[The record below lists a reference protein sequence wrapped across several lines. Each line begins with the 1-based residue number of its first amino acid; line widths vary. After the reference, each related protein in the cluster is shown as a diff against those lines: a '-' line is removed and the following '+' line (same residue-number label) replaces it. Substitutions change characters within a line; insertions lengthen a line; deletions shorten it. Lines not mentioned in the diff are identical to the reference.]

1 MEMEIDN
8 VIVLMSSILALVLF
22 SISFAA
28 YMRERRRKLLMVTA
42 AFFAYF
48 LMGFLDSTESF
59 FPLIGDSLE
68 IWGSIFNFVV
78 LLLFFFA
85 MMTKEKV

>member
-8 VIVLMSSILALVLF
+8 VIVLVSSILALVLF
-22 SISFAA
+22 SISLAA
-28 YMRERRRKLLMVTA
+28 YMRERRRKLLMITA
-42 AFFAYF
+42 AFFTYF
-48 LMGFLDSTESF
+48 LMGFLDSTESL
-59 FPLIGDSLE
+59 FPMIESLE
-68 IWGSIFNFVV
+68 IWGSILNFVV

>member
-8 VIVLMSSILALVLF
+8 LIVLLSSMLALTLF
-22 SISFAA
+22 SISLAA
-28 YMRERRRKLLMVTA
+28 YLRERRRKLLMVTA

-59 FPLIGDSLE
+59 FPAMEYSFE
-68 IWGSIFNFVV
+68 VWSSILNFAV

-85 MMTKEKV
+85 VLTKEQG

>member
-1 MEMEIDN
+1 MEIEPDN
-8 VIVLMSSILALVLF
+8 VIVLLSSLLALILF
-22 SISFAA
+22 IISLSA
-28 YMRERRRKLLMVTA
+28 YLRERRRKMLMVTA

-59 FPLIGDSLE
+59 FPSMGDSFE
-68 IWGSIFNFVV
+68 IWSSILNFAV

-85 MMTKEKV
+85 MLTKE

>member
-8 VIVLMSSILALVLF
+8 VIVLISSVLAFVLF
-22 SISFAA
+22 TISLAS
-28 YMRERRRKLLMVTA
+28 YLRERRRKLLLVTA

-59 FPLIGDSLE
+59 FPSIGDSLE
-68 IWGSIFNFVV
+68 VWGSILNFVV

>member
-1 MEMEIDN
+1 MEIDN
-8 VIVLMSSILALVLF
+8 LIVLLSSILAVTLF

-28 YMRERRRKLLMVTA
+28 YLRERRRKLLMVAA

-59 FPLIGDSLE
+59 FPSMGDSFE
-68 IWGSIFNFVV
+68 IWSSILNFIV

-85 MMTKEKV
+85 ILTKEQG

>member
-1 MEMEIDN
+1 MEIDN
-8 VIVLMSSILALVLF
+8 VIVLMSSFLALVLF

-28 YMRERRRKLLMVTA
+28 YMRERRRKLLLVTT

-48 LMGFLDSTESF
+48 LMGFMGSTESL
-59 FPLIGDSLE
+59 FPSIGETLE
-68 IWGSIFNFVV
+68 IWGSVLNFVV